1 MPIDRFAI
9 VRAHGQ
15 RAVGSCHFKIVA
27 HTKGQ
32 VMIRFSLL
40 IPALLAILP
49 LVHADPAAPDAEAP
63 VKVAASRVTHV
74 TVYQSNALVTREV
87 DVPAGIGPME
97 LVVNP
102 LPPQTQDSSLY
113 SEGTDG
119 IRVLTTRYRMRPIK
133 EDTREEVRKL
143 EAQLKELKENAQK
156 LESQIKTIEQNLAM
170 LMKLEGFTGATMQH
184 ATEKG
189 QLNAEGTITLAK
201 YVMESRAKDAQTL
214 TSLQQQRQANQEQ
227 MQFAQRQLA
236 ELSAGPSKTERD
248 AVIVVH
254 KTNEAAGKVK
264 LHYLANAASWR
275 PQYKFRAN
283 KEKDPVQLEYLAAL
297 TQQTGEDWAN
307 VAMTLSTA
315 QPSLNA
321 APPDLRMLQV
331 AVAPTAGGKPAAG
344 QQPAQPDIQGQ
355 ARGYRQQAQQEL
367 NRNNFDTGNKLAND
381 AAALEQTWHLLVARE
396 DHRGG
401 PRNLGGGDLASD
413 VEGPSVTYHLPAKL
427 SIPSRQDE
435 QVVEVAKVEM
445 TPDYFYKAVPVLTKH
460 VYRLANLTNKS
471 VHVLLPGEATMY
483 VGTDFVGRTT
493 LPLVAAGEQ
502 FTIGLGVDP
511 QLQVQ
516 RQMVDK
522 TRATQGANQVLK
534 YDYRILVNSYKSEPV
549 KMQVWD
555 RLPHA
560 ENEVAGVNLIKTTP
574 ELSKDS
580 LYLREERPKNLL
592 RWDVVIDP
600 TMSGEKAMAIV
611 YDFKLELDK
620 QMQISGFIS
629 K

>member
-1 MPIDRFAI
+1 MY
-9 VRAHGQ
+9 
-15 RAVGSCHFKIVA
+15 
-27 HTKGQ
+27 
-32 VMIRFSLL
+32 RFSLL
-40 IPALLAILP
+40 IPALFAALP
-49 LVHADPAAPDAEAP
+49 LVHADPAAPEAEAP
-63 VKVAASRVTHV
+63 VKIATSRVVHV
-74 TVYQSNALVTREV
+74 TVYQTNALVTREV
-87 DVPAGIGPME
+87 DVPAGKGAFE

-102 LPPQTQDSSLY
+102 LPSETQDSSLY

-119 IRVLTTRYRMRPIK
+119 IRVLSTRYRMRPIK

-143 EAQLKELKENAQK
+143 EAQLKELKENGQK
-156 LESQIKTIEQNLAM
+156 LESQIKALEQNMAM
-170 LMKLEGFTGATMQH
+170 LTKLEAFTGATMQH
-184 ATEKG
+184 ATDKG
-189 QLNAEGTITLAK
+189 LLNAEGTITLAK
-201 YVMESRAKDAQTL
+201 YVMDSRAKDAQSL
-214 TSLQQQRQANQEQ
+214 TSLQQQKQANQEQ
-227 MQFAQRQLA
+227 LQFTQRQL
-236 ELSAGPSKTERD
+236 EEVSAGPSKTERD
-248 AVIVVH
+248 AVIIVH
-254 KTNEAAGKVK
+254 KTGEAAGRVK
-264 LHYLANAASWR
+264 LNYLVSSASWR

-283 KEKDPVQLEYLAAL
+283 KEKEPVQLEYLAAL
-297 TQQTGEDWAN
+297 TQQTGEDWTN
-307 VAMTLSTA
+307 VEMTLSTA
-315 QPSLNA
+315 QPALNA
-321 APPDLRMLQV
+321 APPELCMLQV
-331 AVAPTAGGKPAAG
+331 AVAPIAGKPMA
-344 QQPAQPDIQGQ
+344 QQPAQQADLQGQ
-355 ARGYRQQAQQEL
+355 ARAVREKAQQEL
-367 NRNNFDTGNKLAND
+367 NRNAYSAGNKLAND
-381 AAALEQTWHLLVARE
+381 AAALEQTWHLLVANDVRG
-396 DHRGG
+396 RGPGG
-401 PRNLGGGDLASD
+401 PRSGELGTD
-413 VEGPSVTYHLPAKL
+413 VEGPSVTYRLPAKL

-435 QVVEVAKVEM
+435 QVVEVAKIEM

-471 VHVLLPGEATMY
+471 SHVLLPGEATMY

-502 FTIGLGVDP
+502 FMVGFGVDP

-534 YDYRILVNSYKSEPV
+534 YDYRILVSSYKSEPV

-560 ENEVAGVNLIKTTP
+560 ENEVAGVNLIKAAP

-592 RWDVVIDP
+592 RWDVTVEP
-600 TMSGEKAMAIV
+600 SMSGEKAMAIT